1 MIYLDLIFNLALLI
15 ALSVISVFIEQR
27 WPKQTRAGV
36 LLQGVLFGT
45 ATVFGMLRPVDLGN
59 GLIFDGRSVLLS
71 LCALFFGPWAAT
83 AAGAMA
89 IVCRVALG
97 GVGMRMGLLV
107 ILASVG
113 IGLCLFYRLKNR
125 EFLPSARFL
134 YLFGLAVHLAMV
146 ALMFSLPAEL
156 VFTTVKRI
164 GLPVIALYPL
174 ATILAGKILSDQQLA
189 LSSLARLQ
197 RTKQN
202 LDITLQS
209 IGDGVISTDLQGT
222 VVLMNPVAERLTGW
236 TRGEARGRPL
246 EEVYRLM
253 DADRGQPIDRRA
265 PAPDGD
271 RGGLAEPMVL
281 AARDGSTHRVT
292 DSVSPIYDARGGR
305 LGQVIV
311 FRDVGQAYRTL
322 QALRESEEDYRK
334 LFEDHAAVKL
344 IVEPGSGSIVDA
356 NHAAAA
362 YYGWPRQTLR
372 GMNIRQI
379 NQLPPERVE
388 QAMRQADALQRFDF
402 EFKHRRADGS
412 IRDVEVYSSR
422 VRIKGGN
429 YLHSIVHDI
438 TERKKSEEQ
447 NRKLQEQLTQAQ
459 KMESVGRLAGGV
471 AHDFNNMLSLII
483 GHAELALDEVD
494 ASQPIHAELT
504 QILAAAHRSAD
515 LTRQLLAF
523 ARKQAI
529 HPMVLDLN
537 ETMAGM
543 LKMLQRLIGENIEL
557 VWKPGANLGLV
568 KIDPAQ
574 VDQILANLAVNAK
587 DAIAGVGRLTI
598 ETENVAL
605 DEAYCQ
611 AHAGCAAGDYVLMAV
626 SDNGSGMSAE
636 VIQHL
641 FEPFFTTKAIGRGT
655 GLGLATV
662 YGIVRQNNGFISV
675 YSEPGQGS
683 TFKIYLP
690 RERASEADR
699 EPPVDPEPPSGTET
713 ILLVEDEEPIL
724 ALAATILT
732 RCGYTVLAA
741 RTPESALVLAQQHP
755 GPIHLLLTDVV
766 MPGMNGIALKEKI
779 THLRPGIKTIHM
791 SGYPT
796 NAITIYGAETDAAH
810 YLPKPF
816 SVRSVAVKVRQ
827 VLDS

>member
-45 ATVFGMLRPVDLGN
+45 ATVIGMLRPVDLGN

-71 LCALFFGPWAAT
+71 LCALFFGPWAAS

-89 IVCRVALG
+89 IVCRIALG
-97 GVGMRMGLLV
+97 GAGMRMGTLV

-125 EFLPSARFL
+125 EFLPSTRFL
-134 YLFGLAVHLAMV
+134 YLFGLAVHLVMV

-156 VFTTVKRI
+156 VATTIKRI
-164 GLPVIALYPL
+164 GLPVIMLYPL
-174 ATILAGKILSDQQLA
+174 ATILAGKILSDQRLA

-209 IGDGVISTDLQGT
+209 IGDGVISTDLQGA
-222 VVLMNPVAERLTGW
+222 VVLMNTVAERLTGW
-236 TRGEARGRPL
+236 PREEARGRPL
-246 EEVYRLM
+246 DDIYKLV
-253 DADRGQPIDRRA
+253 DAGSGEPVDRGRYLA
-265 PAPDGD
+265 GD
-271 RGGLAEPMVL
+271 RPGGLADAMILV
-281 AARDGSTHRVT
+281 ARDGSQHRIT
-292 DSVSPIYDARGGR
+292 DSLSPICDVKGGT
-305 LGQVIV
+305 LGQVVV
-311 FRDVGQAYRTL
+311 FRDVGQAYRML

-344 IVEPGSGSIVDA
+344 IVEPRSGNIVDA

-362 YYGWPRQTLR
+362 YYGWPRETLR
-372 GMNIRQI
+372 RMNIRQI
-379 NQLPPERVE
+379 NQDAPDQIML
-388 QAMRQADALQRFDF
+388 AMHEAASLKQFKF
-402 EFKHRRADGS
+402 EFRHLRADGS

-429 YLHSIVHDI
+429 YLHSIIYDI
-438 TERKKSEEQ
+438 TERKQSEDH

-483 GHAELALDEVD
+483 GHSELALAEVD
-494 ASQPIHAELT
+494 ANQPIHAELT

-523 ARKQAI
+523 ARRQAI
-529 HPMVLDLN
+529 NPKVLDLN

-543 LKMLQRLIGENIEL
+543 LKMLQRLIGEDIEL
-557 VWKPGANLGLV
+557 VWKPGANLDLV
-568 KIDPAQ
+568 KIDPVQ
-574 VDQILANLAVNAK
+574 VDQILANLAVNAR
-587 DAIAGVGRLTI
+587 DAIAGVGHLTI

-605 DEAYCQ
+605 DEAYCK
-611 AHAGCAAGDYVLMAV
+611 AHAGCLPGDYVLLAI
-626 SDNGSGMSAE
+626 SDTGSGMSKE
-636 VIQHL
+636 VIDHL
-641 FEPFFTTKAIGRGT
+641 FEPFFTTKDLGRGT

-662 YGIVRQNNGFISV
+662 YGIVRQNNGLITV
-675 YSEPGQGS
+675 YSEPGKGT

-690 RERASEADR
+690 REQAAEASAASPDEA
-699 EPPVDPEPPSGTET
+699 EPPSGTET
-713 ILLVEDEEPIL
+713 ILVVEDEEPIL
-724 ALAATILT
+724 ELAATILT
-732 RCGYTVLAA
+732 RFGYAVLKA
-741 RTPESALVLAQQHP
+741 RTPDAAIALAQCHT
-755 GPIHLLLTDVV
+755 GRIDLLLTDVV
-766 MPGMNGIALKEKI
+766 MPGMNGGELTERVAR
-779 THLRPGIKTIHM
+779 LRPGLKTIFM

-796 NAITIYGAETDAAH
+796 AAVASYGVEMKKSH

-816 SVRSVAVKVRQ
+816 SIRSMALKVRQ